1 MTALDDWNC
10 SGNLGGVQRIS
21 RINRSRIIKKN
32 ATEKVKKIRT
42 GVFAHQ
48 VAWPDARIRLF
59 CLSVFLFL
67 GVRDNDYSSQCHCI
81 FVYFWG
87 RAIAWAML
95 RYKES
100 MLQVWWF
107 PWELPMTSTLAWSPM
122 DGLSTND
129 LVPSLMLYGLFIS
142 HCRRPPIRAVEFTD
156 VLVPGQQ

>member
-1 MTALDDWNC
+1 MHIHCWIENTILYRDIFLQIGWTLHGVMLEKMTGRRTLWKM
-10 SGNLGGVQRIS
+10 NLWKLLLMLI
-21 RINRSRIIKKN
+21 RSLL
-32 ATEKVKKIRT
+32 
-42 GVFAHQ
+42 
-48 VAWPDARIRLF
+48 AWPPIGCWGLLMALYQVWP
-59 CLSVFLFL
+59 C
-67 GVRDNDYSSQCHCI
+67 
-81 FVYFWG
+81 VYFWG
-87 RAIAWAML
+87 RTISWAMF
-95 RYKES
+95 RCKES